1 VFTSTELDIIWLTIK
16 VALVST
22 AVSLPI
28 SVLLGWIFAR
38 KNITCKPLLEGLVA
52 LPLVAPPVVTGYLLL
67 LLLGRNGWIGRWLDQ
82 TLDIQLAFNF
92 AALVIASV
100 VVSLPLAVRT
110 IRSAFELVDPVY
122 EKASHTLGASKRSTF
137 FRVTL
142 PMAMPGIVSGMIL
155 SFARSL
161 GEFGATIT
169 LAGNIIGKTQTLSL
183 MVYANMQ
190 VPDKEMEVARLVI
203 ISLLIS
209 LAAIIA
215 SEYLKRRNSYLSK

>member
-1 VFTSTELDIIWLTIK
+1 
-16 VALVST
+16 
-22 AVSLPI
+22 
-28 SVLLGWIFAR
+28 
-38 KNITCKPLLEGLVA
+38 
-52 LPLVAPPVVTGYLLL
+52 
-67 LLLGRNGWIGRWLDQ
+67 
-82 TLDIQLAFNF
+82 
-92 AALVIASV
+92 
-100 VVSLPLAVRT
+100 
-110 IRSAFELVDPVY
+110 
-122 EKASHTLGASKRSTF
+122 
-137 FRVTL
+137 
-142 PMAMPGIVSGMIL
+142 MAMPGIISGMIL